1 LQARLEQKK
10 EAYMPLSKLEASIEI
25 NRPIDE
31 VIAFVDD
38 NSNDSMWQTSVLESD
53 KKSDGPPAVGT
64 IYHIKEKFLG
74 RVIEQDWEVTAR
86 NDDGSSWA
94 ARSKAG
100 PFPMEATMDFT
111 ASGEGTLVSRTLSI
125 DVGRF
130 FKAASPVVGHIAKR
144 EMDMDFANLKELLEA
159 ED

>member
-1 LQARLEQKK
+1 
-10 EAYMPLSKLEASIEI
+10 MPLSKLEVSIDI
-25 NRPIDE
+25 DRPVAE

-38 NSNDSMWQTSVLESD
+38 NNNDPMWQTSVLESE

-64 IYHIKEKFLG
+64 IYHVKEKFLG

-86 NDDGSSWA
+86 NEDGSAWA
-94 ARSKAG
+94 AKSLAG
-100 PFPMEATMDFT
+100 PFPMETSMTFEACGD
-111 ASGEGTLVSRTLSI
+111 GTRVNRTLSI

-144 EMDMDFANLKELLEA
+144 EMETDFANLKELLETSV
-159 ED
+159 

>member
-1 LQARLEQKK
+1 
-10 EAYMPLSKLEASIEI
+10 MPLSKLETSIEI
-25 NRPIDE
+25 NRPIEE

-38 NSNDSMWQTSVLESD
+38 NSNDPMWQTSVLESE
-53 KKSDGPPAVGT
+53 KKSDGPASVGT

-86 NDDGSSWA
+86 NDDGSAWA
-94 ARSKAG
+94 AKSKAG
-100 PFPMEATMDFT
+100 PFPMEATMIFEATD
-111 ASGEGTLVSRTLSI
+111 AGTRVSRSLSI

-130 FKAASPVVGHIAKR
+130 FKVASPVVGHIAKR

-159 ED
+159 AA

>member
-1 LQARLEQKK
+1 
-10 EAYMPLSKLEASIEI
+10 MSLSKLEAQIEI
-25 NRPIDE
+25 NRPIEE

-38 NSNDSMWQTSVLESD
+38 NSNDPMWQTSVLESE
-53 KKSDGPPAVGT
+53 KKTDGPAAVGT

-86 NDDGSSWA
+86 NDDGSAWA
-94 ARSKAG
+94 AKSLAG
-100 PFPMEATMDFT
+100 PFPMEATMEFE
-111 ASGEGTLVSRTLSI
+111 ACGEGTRISRTLSI

-144 EMDMDFANLKELLEA
+144 EMDMDFANLKELLETGT
-159 ED
+159 

>member
-1 LQARLEQKK
+1 
-10 EAYMPLSKLEASIEI
+10 MPLSKLEASIEI
-25 NRPIDE
+25 SRPIAE

-38 NSNDSMWQTSVLESD
+38 NSNDPMWQTSVLESE
-53 KKSDGPPAVGT
+53 KKTDGPAAVGT

-86 NDDGSSWA
+86 NEDGSTWSA
-94 ARSKAG
+94 KSLSG
-100 PFPMEATMDFT
+100 PFPMEATMAFETCGDQCT
-111 ASGEGTLVSRTLSI
+111 RVSRSLSI

-144 EMDMDFANLKELLEA
+144 EMDTDFANLKELLEA
-159 ED
+159 AA

>member
-1 LQARLEQKK
+1 
-10 EAYMPLSKLEASIEI
+10 MPLSKLEASIEI
-25 NRPIDE
+25 NRPIHD

-38 NSNDSMWQTSVLESD
+38 NTNDPMWQTSVLESE
-53 KKSDGPPAVGT
+53 KKTDGPAAAGT

-74 RVIEQDWEVTAR
+74 RVIEQDWEVTER
-86 NDDGSSWA
+86 NEDGSAWSA
-94 ARSKAG
+94 ISRSG
-100 PFPMEATMDFT
+100 PFPMEASMNFEAIGDSTR
-111 ASGEGTLVSRTLSI
+111 VSRTLSI

-159 ED
+159 AA

>member
-1 LQARLEQKK
+1 
-10 EAYMPLSKLEASIEI
+10 MPLSKLEAQVEI
-25 NRPIDE
+25 NRPIEE

-38 NSNDSMWQTSVLESD
+38 NANDTMWQTSVLESE
-53 KKSDGPPAVGT
+53 KKSDGPAAVGT

-86 NDDGSSWA
+86 NDDGSAWSA
-94 ARSKAG
+94 KSLAG
-100 PFPMEATMDFT
+100 PFPMEATMAFE
-111 ASGEGTLVSRTLSI
+111 ANGAGTRVSRTLSI

-144 EMDMDFANLKELLEA
+144 EMDMDFSNLKELLETA
-159 ED
+159 A